1 MKLIKIPVMAG
12 SAILNPRK
20 NFYINTKDI
29 YEVDGAALVADSCV
43 IKFVSHGVSD
53 DAATTVEG
61 TVTILMDGA
70 DTAEKTRNANK
81 LADYIA
87 EVMQQSAER
96 SLKKPFDLIPT
107 LADIHAVTKI
117 VKTGGSGNDAIV
129 SITLS

>member
-12 SAILNPRK
+12 SAILDPRK
-20 NFYINTKDI
+20 NFYINMNDI
-29 YEVDGAALVADSCV
+29 YEVDGAGLVADTCT

-61 TVTILMDGA
+61 TVSILMDG
-70 DTAEKTRNANK
+70 DDVAEKTRNANK

-87 EVMQQSAER
+87 EIMQQADQR
-96 SLKKPFDLIPT
+96 GLKKPFDLIPT
-107 LADIHAVTKI
+107 LAKIHAVTGI
-117 VKTGGSGNDAIV
+117 VKTSGAGNDAIV

>member
-12 SAILNPRK
+12 SAFTSPRK
-20 NFYINTKDI
+20 NFYINIEDI
-29 YEVDGAALVADSCV
+29 YEVDGAGLVADSCV
-43 IKFVSHGVSD
+43 IKFAN
-53 DAATTVEG
+53 AASTVEG
-61 TVTILMDGA
+61 TVTILMDGT